1 MGIVAFAGKPYLVSP
16 MTLDHDWLLK
26 NLAERVQINLEIDG
40 TAIGMAISSAAN
52 RLKDRESKSRIIVLL
67 TDGTN
72 NTGVIQPITA
82 AEAAEALDL
91 KIYTIGTGT
100 RGLAPYPV
108 IDRNGRQI
116 RDIFGKPNYRQV
128 QVEFDEDTLKKI
140 AEMTDGQYFRA
151 TDTDSLEEIYD
162 KIDELEKTEIEV
174 DQFEQFDEW
183 FMYLLVP
190 GGILALLH
198 LLLRYTLWRR
208 LP

>member
-1 MGIVAFAGKPYLVSP
+1 
-16 MTLDHDWLLK
+16 
-26 NLAERVQINLEIDG
+26 
-40 TAIGMAISSAAN
+40 
-52 RLKDRESKSRIIVLL
+52 
-67 TDGTN
+67 
-72 NTGVIQPITA
+72 
-82 AEAAEALDL
+82 
-91 KIYTIGTGT
+91 
-100 RGLAPYPV
+100 
-108 IDRNGRQI
+108 
-116 RDIFGKPNYRQV
+116 
-128 QVEFDEDTLKKI
+128 
-140 AEMTDGQYFRA
+140 MTDGQYFRA